1 MLSGKSVVR
10 QVENLPTQAGDK
22 PQPEAAIADCGEL
35 SADEVIAA
43 PIKAPDALGDKYEDY
58 PEDEAE
64 AEQLSAQKV
73 LTIATDC
80 KDFGNKAF
88 KAGDFNTALDKYRKG
103 LRYLNEEPKTDDEP
117 PETPAKLRALRA
129 ALNSNAAL
137 MSIKLGAWDDAIHAA
152 TAAIDVEGVPDKDRA
167 KALYRRGLARVRA
180 RDEDAA
186 RADLEA
192 ALKLAP
198 EDAAVKT
205 ELAAV
210 KKAAAARLA
219 KEKAA
224 YKKFFD

>member
-1 MLSGKSVVR
+1 M
-10 QVENLPTQAGDK
+10 
-22 PQPEAAIADCGEL
+22 IADCGEL
-35 SADEVIAA
+35 SPDEVVAA
-43 PIKAPDALGDKYEDY
+43 ATKAPDALGDKYEDF
-58 PEDEAE
+58 PEDESE
-64 AEQLSAQKV
+64 ELSAQKV

-88 KAGDFNTALDKYRKG
+88 KSGDLNLALEKYQKG
-103 LRYLNEEPKTDDEP
+103 LRYLNEEPDTADEP
-117 PETPAKLRALRA
+117 AETTVALQLLRA

-137 MSIKLGAWDDAIHAA
+137 MSIKLGAWDDAVRAA
-152 TAAIDVEGVPDKDRA
+152 TSALDVKGVPDKDRA
-167 KALYRRGLARVRA
+167 KALFRRGLAHTQA
-180 RDEDAA
+180 KDEDGAL
-186 RADLEA
+186 ADLQA

-198 EDAAVKT
+198 EDAAIKA